1 MSSLPKLKL
10 SQLFLYDRFNDMSDQ
25 QAIVHDSF
33 FPQEVKITLKDDGLG
48 KYKIENENFVSI
60 FE

>member
-1 MSSLPKLKL
+1 
-10 SQLFLYDRFNDMSDQ
+10 MSDQ